1 MATNERRR
9 SRQGP
14 PRKPWSL
21 LVYIAGD
28 NNLSDYGL
36 EDIQEMCEV
45 GASSRSHVAVEIDT
59 EGDFTGSIRYE
70 IEEPDWSGYARR
82 RVIERLPE
90 QDSGDP
96 ETLRNFL
103 RWGIGRC
110 DAAKRL
116 VVIWNHGAGFR
127 MPARDIGY
135 DDFGTSLD
143 MVDIESAFRQ
153 AGIRKGNKIAILGF
167 DACLMNM
174 LEIAHHLQNQVE
186 FLVGSQEVEPGDGW
200 PYDRVLEAVNGNY
213 SPRRLAGMIVD
224 AYIADYR
231 RRGQQNVT
239 QSAIDLAK
247 TPAAVRALNR
257 LGARLAAAMPTVRA
271 AVHKAH
277 LQAQSYAM
285 ADYADLAHTASL
297 IRDYVH
303 VPVIQ
308 AAATDVIH
316 TARSCVVKAAHI
328 GTGVRNSNG
337 LSFWFPSSRDLY
349 FANRSKYVALHC
361 NRQSS
366 GWVRCLDAYHT

>member
-110 DAAKRL
+110 DAGQTPRGHLEPRRRL
-116 VVIWNHGAGFR
+116 PHAGAR
-127 MPARDIGY
+127 HR
-135 DDFGTSLD
+135 L
-143 MVDIESAFRQ
+143 R
-153 AGIRKGNKIAILGF
+153 RLR
-167 DACLMNM
+167 
-174 LEIAHHLQNQVE
+174 H
-186 FLVGSQEVEPGDGW
+186 LVGHGRH
-200 PYDRVLEAVNGNY
+200 RVGIP
-213 SPRRLAGMIVD
+213 SG
-224 AYIADYR
+224 
-231 RRGQQNVT
+231 
-239 QSAIDLAK
+239 
-247 TPAAVRALNR
+247 
-257 LGARLAAAMPTVRA
+257 
-271 AVHKAH
+271 
-277 LQAQSYAM
+277 
-285 ADYADLAHTASL
+285 
-297 IRDYVH
+297 RD
-303 VPVIQ
+303 PQ
-308 AAATDVIH
+308 
-316 TARSCVVKAAHI
+316 
-328 GTGVRNSNG
+328 G
-337 LSFWFPSSRDLY
+337 
-349 FANRSKYVALHC
+349 
-361 NRQSS
+361 
-366 GWVRCLDAYHT
+366 